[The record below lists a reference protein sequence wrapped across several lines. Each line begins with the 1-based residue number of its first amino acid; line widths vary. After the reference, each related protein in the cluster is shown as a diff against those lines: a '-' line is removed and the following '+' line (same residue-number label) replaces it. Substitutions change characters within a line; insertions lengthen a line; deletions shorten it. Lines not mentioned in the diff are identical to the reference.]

1 MNGDPSY
8 EWMSISEAA
17 RHAGVD
23 ISTIRS
29 AIAEGRLHP
38 RRVQARTWIA
48 RSELRQL
55 SAPVRGAA
63 AKARAVTLKTG
74 RSPVTREAPAASGA
88 PAKPE
93 FSLEDW
99 LRQTSV
105 RQRSEEQ
112 DQ

>member
-23 ISTIRS
+23 VSTIRS

-55 SAPVRGAA
+55 WGPVRGAA
-63 AKARAVTLKTG
+63 ANARTDSLNTERAA
-74 RSPVTREAPAASGA
+74 VTRESSATSPPSV
-88 PAKPE
+88 KPE
-93 FSLEDW
+93 FSLEEW
-99 LRQTSV
+99 LRQTSL
-105 RQRSEEQ
+105 RRPSGDL